1 MTTVTDA
8 LVKPL
13 EHSIRLPVFE
23 GPLDLLLFLIRKDEI
38 DIYDIPIESV
48 TRQYLDILH
57 SMEKLSLEMAGEFFV
72 MGATLMHIK
81 SRMLLPKN
89 EQAMEGGLED
99 DEVDPRWELVQQ
111 LIEYK
116 KFKEAASGISGLMEE
131 AKDLLPRRFVII
143 KEERERRPL
152 KPTDK
157 IEIWNVF
164 NQVLRRLEEK
174 VTFGQIHGEKIMVAD
189 QMEHILVILQERK
202 KFLFSDLFPGDSYSV
217 TLVIASFLALL
228 ELTRLKEITI
238 SQKEDFQDIVCSG
251 VE

>member
-1 MTTVTDA
+1 MPTATDA

-48 TRQYLDILH
+48 TRQYLDILN
-57 SMEKLSLEMAGEFFV
+57 SMEKLSLETAGEFFV

-116 KFKEAASGISGLMEE
+116 KFKEAASSISGLMEE
-131 AKDLLPRRFVII
+131 ARDLLPRHFVII

-152 KPTDK
+152 KPPDK

-174 VTFGQIHGEKIMVAD
+174 ITFGQIHGEKITVAD

-228 ELTRLKEITI
+228 ELARLKEITI
-238 SQKEDFQDIVCSG
+238 SQEEDFQDIVCAG
-251 VE
+251 AE

>member
-143 KEERERRPL
+143 KEERERSPL

-174 VTFGQIHGEKIMVAD
+174 VTFGQIHGEKIPVAD